1 MKRKLVIKVGTST
14 LLDSHDSPSKAFEY
28 IAESIKTLKKDYD
41 IVLVSSGAIGF
52 GVTQLK
58 MSERPK
64 DLENLQALSMIG
76 QVGLMKRWGRAFQD
90 VTIGQVLVTRSDLHN
105 DTSVAY
111 VQKSIQHVW
120 TYEAL
125 PIVNEND
132 AISTD
137 EISFGDNDQL
147 AARIAVIIGAD
158 RLVLLTDQDGIMRD
172 FGTDLQTRLE
182 TVSIEEA
189 MKHISPTKSGLGKG
203 GASSKLLA
211 AADALEAGVEVFI
224 AHAATHQAIERAL
237 TGQAGTKIVHY

>member
-1 MKRKLVIKVGTST
+1 MKNRLVIKVGTST

-28 IAESIKTLKKDYD
+28 IAESIKTLRNEYD
-41 IVLVSSGAIGF
+41 VILVSSGAIGF

-58 MSERPK
+58 IDERPK

-76 QVGLMKRWGRAFQD
+76 QVGLMKRWGRAFKD
-90 VTIGQVLVTRSDLHN
+90 VTIGQVLVTRNDLHY
-105 DTSVAY
+105 DASIAY

-120 TYEAL
+120 AYGAV

-147 AARIAVIIGAD
+147 AARIAVIIGAN
-158 RLVLLTDQDGIMRD
+158 RLVLLTDQDGIMRG
-172 FGTDLQTRLE
+172 FGTDEQTRLT

-189 MKHISPTKSGLGKG
+189 KKHASPTKSGLGKG
-203 GASSKLLA
+203 GVSSKLLA
-211 AADALEAGVEVFI
+211 AADALDAGVEVFV
-224 AHAATHQAIERAL
+224 AHAATHQSIELAL